1 MNSKIK
7 AVLALLILVA
17 AAAAT
22 FKEANATEVGEVDT
36 TFRALGKNDR
46 IVVEVFDDPKV
57 KGVSCYV
64 SRARTGGVGAYVGM
78 AEDTSDASIACRQVA
93 DALKFSEKLP
103 RQESV
108 FTARSSIL
116 FKTLQVVR
124 MVDPARNTLI
134 YLTYSSKLVD
144 GSPKNSVTA
153 VPVPRANMI
162 PVK

>member
-1 MNSKIK
+1 MNNKLK
-7 AVLALLILVA
+7 TVLALLLLVA

-22 FKEANATEVGEVDT
+22 LKEANATEIGEVDT
-36 TFRALGKNDR
+36 TFRVMGKNDR

-64 SRARTGGVGAYVGM
+64 SRARTGGVGAYVGA

-93 DALKFSEKLP
+93 DTLKFSEKLP
-103 RQESV
+103 KQESV

-124 MVDPARNTLI
+124 MVDPTRNTLV
-134 YLTYSSKLVD
+134 YLTYSSKVID

-153 VPVPRANMI
+153 VPVPRANLI